1 MEANCS
7 STCQLSYCGHEL
19 NDHTPASAASRCIV
33 PQLHRRSRVLLH
45 GCRLPAFRR
54 IYKKEWRL
62 LWSLRGPGR
71 RIAWMRHGRPTTHS
85 SQSCFLRE
93 FARGRRP
100 ARRVDGRKST
110 RHLRRFVPASTH
122 PDERPDAVER
132 NADAALGKRV
142 DPRSSVRVIAVIER
156 SVDIEEHARDRRF
169 DYFCSGM
176 RMLIAPDPSA
186 AISRLS
192 IAMRLWMTGI
202 VCFANAKSLLSE
214 PSAASA

>member
-1 MEANCS
+1 MS
-7 STCQLSYCGHEL
+7 VEL
-19 NDHTPASAASRCIV
+19 
-33 PQLHRRSRVLLH
+33 LRSRVERSH
-45 GCRLPAFRR
+45 TSISRVDVHRSAVTSSKPRVAPWVPASRFQKNLQERVAA
-54 IYKKEWRL
+54 
-62 LWSLRGPGR
+62 SLVPSGASGR

-110 RHLRRFVPASTH
+110 RRLRRFVAASTH

-142 DPRSSVRVIAVIER
+142 DPRSSVHVIAVIER
-156 SVDIEEHARDRRF
+156 SVDIEEHAPDRRF
-169 DYFCSGM
+169 DYFCSG
-176 RMLIAPDPSA
+176 MLIAPDPSA
-186 AISRLS
+186 AISPFS
-192 IAMRLWMTGI
+192 IAIWLWMTGI
-202 VCFANAKSLLSE
+202 ACFANATSLLSE